1 MAAVS
6 ITQVHQL
13 NGHIQIV
20 EDILDYMK
28 MEKKNAKNVGKK
40 ICFAIGIILA
50 VMIIRIKNL
59 IVTKLELFYN
69 T

>member
-28 MEKKNAKNVGKK
+28 MEKKNVKDVEKK
-40 ICFAIGIILA
+40 IFFAIGIMHA
-50 VMIIRIKNL
+50 AMITKIKNL
-59 IVTKLELFYN
+59 IATK
-69 T
+69 